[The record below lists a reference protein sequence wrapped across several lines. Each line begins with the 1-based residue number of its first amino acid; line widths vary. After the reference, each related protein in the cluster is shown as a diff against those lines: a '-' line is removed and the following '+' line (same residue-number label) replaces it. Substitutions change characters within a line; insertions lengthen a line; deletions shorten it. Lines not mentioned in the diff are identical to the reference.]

1 MIPKH
6 KVGWAVGKGLHT
18 QAPEIAYSSFTLACD
33 ILSQLESRCT
43 LSEGKRSMGQKGV
56 NVLGHSQQ
64 WGTCQVLL
72 GFMRTG
78 QIDSSESGGG
88 DHG

>member
-6 KVGWAVGKGLHT
+6 KVGWAVGKGLHM
-18 QAPEIAYSSFTLACD
+18 QAPEIAYSSFTLACGM
-33 ILSQLESRCT
+33 LNQLEARCT
-43 LSEGKRSMGQKGV
+43 LFEGKRSMGPRGV
-56 NVLGHSQQ
+56 NVLGYSQQ
-64 WGTCQVLL
+64 RGTCQVVL